1 MLTRTLAAVALG
13 ALVAIAQG
21 CTVRVTRGDSATA
34 MPAAASRTGEVR
46 VASFDAPSLGARKH
60 YVVYLPPSYAA
71 NAQALGETIRRD
83 AASGALVRELED
95 LRVTCA
101 I

>member
-1 MLTRTLAAVALG
+1 MPLAIVARHAGVKLARTAKPSKV
-13 ALVAIAQG
+13 
-21 CTVRVTRGDSATA
+21 
-34 MPAAASRTGEVR
+34 AAAICAVLE
-46 VASFDAPSLGARKH
+46 D
-60 YVVYLPPSYAA
+60 PSYAG
-71 NAQALGETIRRD
+71 NARALGETIRRD